1 MKIRLKLFTLL
12 VLKSYTALKETESKK
27 YRLCAPMRKQQKLPL
42 LQQGALTFKM
52 HHYHDLKPN
61 EKSLGG
67 IKGGTFKDETR

>member
-1 MKIRLKLFTLL
+1 
-12 VLKSYTALKETESKK
+12 
-27 YRLCAPMRKQQKLPL
+27 MRKQQKLPL